1 MINTLQHVKSLC
13 YLFSAL
19 SSSMCVRMLSVTA
32 VTPLGGNV
40 TSVGVRRQ
48 EPNLPWHECRVHK
61 ADAPYAPDI
70 HATAD
75 SVKFA

>member
-1 MINTLQHVKSLC
+1 MHYNTVCRSLC

-19 SSSMCVRMLSVTA
+19 SSSVCGRMWSVTV

-48 EPNLPWHECRVHK
+48 EPHNITYVSALCTRHSCHGSSGKVRVK
-61 ADAPYAPDI
+61 
-70 HATAD
+70 
-75 SVKFA
+75 